1 MNERTTATTRRPRSD
16 DRPLWDVYF
25 GAYGYFAVHVA
36 HGVGVFPLLANRPQ
50 TLGEVCQALGLKRRA
65 AEAVLAVCVSHGLLA
80 FDNGRYALTAV
91 AEDYL
96 LPTSPTYF
104 GSQFDWNLA
113 HPEIITL
120 DRIRRAVLTN
130 KPQAY
135 EGGEQMF
142 HTHEE
147 EAELAKQFTRA
158 MHSAS
163 MGPAT
168 AWPEKINLSG
178 HRTLLDVGG
187 GSGAHAIGALWQW
200 PQLHGI
206 IFDRLSVCEVAQ
218 EYASKYKLA
227 DRLATHSAD
236 MWKDPYPA
244 ADLHFYGMIFHDWPA
259 DQCRFL
265 ARKSFAS
272 LPTGGRIIVHEMLF
286 NEERTGPFGVAAFNM
301 VMLTY
306 LDGEQYSGREI
317 AGFFSEA
324 GFTDIEV
331 KPTFGY
337 WSIVTGCKP

>member
-1 MNERTTATTRRPRSD
+1 MNEQTPATIRRPRSD
-16 DRPLWDVYF
+16 DRPLWDVYW
-25 GAYGYFAVHVA
+25 GAYGYFAVHIA
-36 HGVGVFPLLANRPQ
+36 HGVGVFTLLANGPQ
-50 TLGEVCQALGLKRRA
+50 TLDEVCQALGLKRRA

-80 FDNGRYALTAV
+80 FNTSRYALTTV

-120 DRIRRAVLTN
+120 DRIQRAVLTDQ
-130 KPQAY
+130 PQAFP
-135 EGGEQMF
+135 GGKPIF
-142 HTHEE
+142 STLEE
-147 EAELAKQFTRA
+147 EMAMAKQFTHA
-158 MHSAS
+158 MHSSS

-168 AWPEKINLSG
+168 AWPEKIDLSG
-178 HRTLLDVGG
+178 HHVLLDVGG

-200 PQLHGI
+200 PHLRGSVL
-206 IFDRLSVCEVAQ
+206 DRLPVCEVAQ
-218 EYASKYKLA
+218 EYATKYRLT
-227 DRLATHSAD
+227 DRLGTHAAD
-236 MWKDPYPA
+236 MWKEPYPA

-259 DQCRFL
+259 EQCRFL
-265 ARKSFAS
+265 ARKSFES

-286 NEERTGPFGVAAFNM
+286 NHDRTGPFGVAAFNM

-337 WSIVTGCKP
+337 WSIVAGRKP

>member
-1 MNERTTATTRRPRSD
+1 MNEQTAVTIRRPRSD

-25 GAYGYFAVHVA
+25 GAYGYFAIHIA
-36 HGVGVFPLLANRPQ
+36 HGVGVFPLLANSPQ
-50 TLGEVCQALGLKRRA
+50 TLDKICQTLRLKRRA
-65 AEAVLAVCVSHGLLA
+65 AEAILAVCTSHGLLE
-80 FDNGRYALTAV
+80 FRDGQYALTAV

-120 DRIRRAVLTN
+120 DRIQRAVLTN
-130 KPQAY
+130 QPQAFA
-135 EGGEQMF
+135 GGKPVF
-142 HTHEE
+142 STFEE
-147 EAELAKQFTRA
+147 EVDMAKQFTHA
-158 MHSAS
+158 MHSSS

-168 AWPEKINLSG
+168 AWPEKIDLSG
-178 HRTLLDVGG
+178 HHVLLDVGG

-200 PQLHGI
+200 PYLQGI
-206 IFDRLSVCEVAQ
+206 ILDRLPVCEVAQ
-218 EYASKYKLA
+218 EYATKYKLA

-236 MWKDPYPA
+236 IWNDSYPA

-265 ARKSFAS
+265 ARKSFES
-272 LPTGGRIIVHEMLF
+272 LPAGGRIIVHEMLF

-324 GFTDIEV
+324 GFTNIEV
-331 KPTFGY
+331 TPTFGY
-337 WSIVTGCKP
+337 WSIVTGRKP